1 MGRSVVHLPRQN
13 EPGFAKT
20 DVVTRRGYR
29 NGSILALFFIV
40 GDFVMRDLRNLGSV
54 VRASVKATQA
64 VAGRSAAAIALV
76 AGLGAALAPSLIAP
90 APAQAYLA
98 ELGVSIDNGSSDSY
112 STLVRRAEQ
121 VARAAAQRTFDNDIL
136 VTEVSV
142 TITGN
147 YRGLE
152 VPILTLPVGR
162 YDWRAQ
168 PDTKEWA
175 TYYPG
180 SKSLLGFEGTDSAF

>member
-1 MGRSVVHLPRQN
+1 MQN
-13 EPGFAKT
+13 LTSF
-20 DVVTRRGYR
+20 
-29 NGSILALFFIV
+29 GSL
-40 GDFVMRDLRNLGSV
+40 LRNL
-54 VRASVKATQA
+54 
-64 VAGRSAAAIALV
+64 RSSWLNPLAQPLAAIALM
-76 AGLGAALAPSLIAP
+76 AGLGVAIAP
-90 APAQAYLA
+90 ELVVPKPAQAYLA
-98 ELGVSIDNGSSDSY
+98 ELGVSIDNGSSNSY

-152 VPILTLPVGR
+152 VPILTLEVGR

-180 SKSLLGFEGTDSAF
+180 SKNLLGFEGTDSAF